1 MLAKKTKRFLAS
13 LLTAAMVVG
22 LLPMSVLAAGEDT
35 LNPGSK
41 YYDINGAE
49 TSESDAKVT
58 LTKNAERTAADEWE
72 VTLSAKVDEIEIEQQ
87 PLEVVFVLDVSGS
100 MAWCAEE
107 HRHSAACGY
116 DCGMEEHTHS
126 GFRGGCYEEC
136 TRDNH
141 PDHWVWEEGWF
152 DGYWEHVGGTDCE
165 SYWGTYYYLTCG
177 KTEHRHNESCYACGK
192 EEHNHDRASGGEPC
206 SMVQSGKAQ
215 SRLAIAVSAIQNMVD
230 TLREQLGGKLTAK
243 FVIFSSNGYQYDNG
257 VDKGSRESAKVIQER
272 QLNQLKAEGGTY
284 LSAGVEEGV
293 DQFKSSSARQVL
305 VVVADGDSDDGYPN
319 RTANSFKN
327 DGGIIYTVGFTFS
340 SDSFNSLA
348 TDADHALLANSDTE
362 LDEAMEDIST
372 DITAMIW
379 DPMGANFS
387 VVPGSA
393 AVSGI
398 TDGVLE
404 ETGDLIT
411 WYPGESQLGDSS
423 DVVTLTYKVKLK
435 DSAKTPGVHTGDPL
449 NGDAELQYKVTGGSE
464 GEPINA
470 DFPLPK
476 ASYAVGTMTVEYRDI
491 DTNKPIAVLPT
502 DRTITTITD
511 WGEPVFDV
519 NLPAESVPDGANKT
533 WFHVGSKL
541 DNQDYADDA
550 ANIAATTG
558 EHTLVR
564 YYELQNSYTVTYQ
577 YTGEVLP
584 EGAPA
589 APAAQTYA
597 EGTVVDVAAEPT
609 LTGYTFSGWTT
620 DDTTVT
626 DGKFTVT
633 GDVTFTGSWEALP
646 YYTVVANFY
655 TNTDNEGYQQD
666 NAEPVPV
673 QSLTYGNYKDYEAA
687 QQQTYNDATYTLNDG
702 ETKTETDGLSTV
714 ITLRYERSVTNT
726 AEYQVV
732 HEYYVRTDGE
742 TAAEPEATVTQDF
755 QGKHGDIIAAD
766 SIAEKPQNGL
776 YHYTED
782 SRSGDITL
790 DKNSKQTITITY
802 VRDRYTVST
811 QIDENGAITPDT
823 AVYDA
828 GTDVTVSWSAN
839 PGYVVDTVTVDGD
852 PSSADG
858 TISFNDLAAAHSV
871 VVTTKP
877 IDYKLHVEY
886 VFTDNSTHE
895 GFEDYTEGTV
905 YHIGESYEVDV
916 PAAPAGYTFDAA
928 ASSATSGTFGADD
941 VTVTL
946 VYNPND
952 KVTATVLFQDENGN
966 TIRDADTVSGLVG
979 QSYDLSAAQS
989 IGEITFNGVRYEFV
1003 GDDTA
1008 DTGADYTGIL
1018 PEGGVTII
1026 RTYAPLPTYEV
1037 TYKPGDHGAFEAQTT
1052 PGLYAGDKTPAFAGT
1067 PTGEPGWV
1075 FDGWSP
1081 EVSETV
1087 AEGGATYVAQ
1097 WKEMPKVTVVYQLY
1111 TSHNGG
1117 APELTDTV
1125 TILDG
1130 AYFPLLGQTGPWTYT
1145 HNAPDAYDGYDRN
1158 DDAAKT
1164 TAALTY
1170 GESDTLTFRYERET
1184 FGSVNYTIRH
1194 VYRTL
1199 TGNENVVTEDGSLD
1213 VPASGTHSSVVTPDD
1228 VKHEP
1233 GYNGKTYVFNPD
1245 ESTQSI
1251 KLDGSAGQ
1259 TLTLVYDRHEYVV
1272 TVIGDE
1278 GVASTSGAGTYAAG
1292 SNVTVDWTLNTGYEV
1307 ESVTVDGVDNVRSGV
1322 SLENLQAD
1330 VTVTI
1335 KTKQIDYTVTYF
1347 VDGDQYGEVETH
1359 HYGDAITMRDA
1370 PTAPVG
1376 MTFSGWA
1383 PVLETMPAENVKI
1396 YGTFSYI
1403 DYTVSYLPGSHGTFK
1418 AENYNGLHYGETT
1431 PAFQGETTG
1440 EDTWEFAGWKPE
1452 VDKTVTGNATY
1463 VAQWERSDYTV
1474 VVNHVSQESGVT
1486 METSTNQY
1494 DVETES
1500 TAAPLSADQIPQ
1512 DFKLLGWE
1520 ADPAGSVTFDESGS
1534 AVINSDKV
1542 QTITITY
1549 TYGPKD
1555 AAYVHINYLLTDGT
1569 KDESGNYNLLKPL
1582 DMEIKAYRE
1591 NDAYDVTAD
1600 VAAFDDA
1607 HQMYTRIDA
1616 DSLTGAI
1623 SGTEPVIIN
1632 VYYTADEYDFTVKY
1646 FNDYTGE
1653 EIPLPEGVTLTAKA
1667 PYGTTLNEELVAQYL
1682 GLGEDEDWINA
1693 MRPANYEDGVVTYI
1707 TISDDAAKNVVEV
1720 HYDYQ
1725 APVDPSYNYY
1735 RVTVNYLDRADGS
1748 KIADSYTSPSRMES
1762 SRYDVSEYD
1771 AIAINGYTYDAT
1783 EGDPVS
1789 GVLNGNKVIN
1799 VYYVADEPTNPTDP
1813 TDPTDPGDGGE
1824 VDIDDG
1830 ETPTTDLPDI
1840 PGGDGDGSGETGDPG
1855 DGSGETDIPDGETPT
1870 GNLPQTGSVAGQVEN
1885 RWTLGVLALMASMAA
1900 AGLSIVI
1907 SRRKEEEK

>member
-1 MLAKKTKRFLAS
+1 M
-13 LLTAAMVVG
+13 
-22 LLPMSVLAAGEDT
+22 
-35 LNPGSK
+35 
-41 YYDINGAE
+41 

-107 HRHSAACGY
+107 HEHSAACGY
-116 DCGMEEHTHS
+116 DCGMEAHRH
-126 GFRGGCYEEC
+126 GDGCYAKC
-136 TRDNH
+136 TRENH
-141 PDHWVWEEGWF
+141 PNHWEDWGLVWV
-152 DGYWEHVGGTDCE
+152 HKLGTDC
-165 SYWGTYYYLTCG
+165 SLRLGNYYYLTCG
-177 KTEHRHNESCYACGK
+177 KTEHTHGSSCYACGK
-192 EEHNHDRASGGEPC
+192 TEHNHDRASGGEPC

-215 SRLAIAVSAIQNMVD
+215 SRLAIAVSAVKNMVG

-243 FVIFSSNGYQYDNG
+243 FVIFSSDGYRNG
-257 VDKGSRESAKVIQER
+257 VNKRDSAKVITEA
-272 QLNQLKAEGGTY
+272 QLDQLTAVGGTD
-284 LSAGVEEGV
+284 LSAGVALGV
-293 DQFKSSSARQVL
+293 NQFKSSSARQVL

-319 RTANSFKN
+319 RTANNFKN
-327 DGGIIYTVGFTFS
+327 KGGIIYTVGFTFS
-340 SDSFNSLA
+340 NDSFNKLA
-348 TDADHALLANSDTE
+348 TDEDHALLANSDTE
-362 LDEAMEDIST
+362 LGEAMEDIST

-379 DPMGANFS
+379 DPMGDNFS

-476 ASYAVGTMTVEYRDI
+476 ASYEVGTMTVEYRDI
-491 DTNKPIAVLPT
+491 DTNEPIAVLPA

-577 YTGEVLP
+577 YTGEVP

-589 APAAQTYA
+589 APAAQTCP
-597 EGTVVDVAAEPT
+597 EGTEVTVAAAPS
-609 LTGYTFSGWTT
+609 LNGYKFNGWTT

-673 QSLTYGNYKDYEAA
+673 QSLTYGDYKDYEAA

-742 TAAEPEATVTQDF
+742 TAADPEATVTDGPLT
-755 QGKHGDIIAAD
+755 GKHGDVIAAD
-766 SIAEKPQNGL
+766 SIAAKPQNGL
-776 YHYTED
+776 YTYTEV

-839 PGYVVDTVTVDGD
+839 PGYVVDTVTVDGQ
-852 PSSADG
+852 PSQAEG
-858 TISFNDLAAAHSV
+858 TISFEKLDAAHSV

-877 IDYKLHVEY
+877 IDYKLHVKYE
-886 VFTDNSTHE
+886 FSDGSTHE
-895 GFEDYTEGTV
+895 GFEEYTDEAV
-905 YHIGESYEVDV
+905 YHIGESYEVAV

-1026 RTYAPLPTYEV
+1026 RTYQPLPTYTV
-1037 TYKPGDHGAFEAQTT
+1037 TYDPGKCGTFKHQITS
-1052 PGLYAGDKTPAFAGT
+1052 GLYAGDPTPGFAGT
-1067 PTGEPGWV
+1067 ITGAEGWV

-1087 AEGGATYVAQ
+1087 TGDATYVAQ
-1097 WKEMPKVTVVYQLY
+1097 WKELPKFTVKYELW

-1117 APELTDTV
+1117 EYAPTETV
-1125 TILDG
+1125 TALETEYVYPGI
-1130 AYFPLLGQTGPWTYT
+1130 QTWF
-1145 HNAPDAYDGYDRN
+1145 APDTYEGYKLADEGI
-1158 DDAAKT
+1158 KT
-1164 TAALTY
+1164 TGELTY
-1170 GESDTLTFRYERET
+1170 GDNATLTFRYERET

-1199 TGNENVVTEDGSLD
+1199 TGNENVVTEDGYLD
-1213 VPASGTHSSVVTPDD
+1213 VPSSGTHSSVVTPDD

-1233 GYNGKTYVFNPD
+1233 VYNDKTYVFNPD
-1245 ESTQSI
+1245 ESTKSI

-1272 TVIGDE
+1272 TVEGDE
-1278 GVASTSGAGTYAAG
+1278 GVASTTGGGAYEMG
-1292 SNVTVDWTLNTGYEV
+1292 SNVTVNWTLNTGYELA
-1307 ESVTVDGVDNVRSGV
+1307 SVTVNGVDHPLSQVD
-1322 SLENLQAD
+1322 LTNLSED
-1330 VTVTI
+1330 VTVKLT
-1335 KTKQIDYTVTYF
+1335 TKKVPYTVTYF
-1347 VDGDQYGEVETH
+1347 VDGKQYGEVESYY
-1359 HYGDAITMRDA
+1359 YGDAVTMRSEPSA
-1370 PTAPVG
+1370 PAG
-1376 MTFSGWA
+1376 MSFSGWDKT
-1383 PVLETMPAENVKI
+1383 LTTMPAENVEI
-1396 YGTFSYI
+1396 HGSFSYI
-1403 DYTVSYLPGSHGTFK
+1403 DYTVSYLPGSHGTFN

-1440 EDTWEFAGWKPE
+1440 EATWEFAGWLPE
-1452 VDKTVTGNATY
+1452 VAETVTGSAVYT
-1463 VAQWERSDYTV
+1463 AQWERSDYTV

-1512 DFKLLGWE
+1512 DFKLVGWTVNPE
-1520 ADPAGSVTFDESGS
+1520 AAGSVTFDESGS

-1682 GLGEDEDWINA
+1682 GLAEDEDWINA

>member
-1 MLAKKTKRFLAS
+1 MKMLAKKTKRFLAS

-41 YYDINGAE
+41 YYDINGYE
-49 TSESDAKVT
+49 TSQSDAKVV
-58 LTKNAERTAADEWE
+58 LSKNAQRTAADEWE

-100 MAWCAEE
+100 MAWCTEE

-141 PDHWVWEEGWF
+141 PDHWVWDDGFLGIGAGWK
-152 DGYWEHVGGTDCE
+152 HVGGTDCE
-165 SYWGTYYYLTCG
+165 KSWGTYYYLTCG
-177 KTEHRHNESCYACGK
+177 KTEHQHSQRCGYACGQK
-192 EEHNHDRASGGEPC
+192 AHNHDNDDGGKPC
-206 SMVQSGKAQ
+206 SNVRNGAP
-215 SRLAIAVSAIQNMVD
+215 SRLATSVSAIKNMVS
-230 TLREQLGGKLTAK
+230 TLREQLGGKLTAR
-243 FVIFSSNGYQYDNG
+243 FVIFSSSGYDNG
-257 VDKGSRESAKVIQER
+257 VRKESSAKVITEG
-272 QLNQLKAEGGTY
+272 QLDRLTAEGGTN
-284 LSAGVEEGV
+284 LSVGV
-293 DQFKSSSARQVL
+293 DLGVNQFKSSSARQVM
-305 VVVADGDSDDGYPN
+305 VVVADGASNDGYPN
-319 RTANSFKN
+319 RTANGFKN
-327 DGGIIYTVGFTFS
+327 NGGIIYTVGFTFS
-340 SDSFNSLA
+340 SDAFNSLA
-348 TDADHALLANSDTE
+348 TDAGHALLASDDTE

-491 DTNKPIAVLPT
+491 DTNEPIAVLPA

-558 EHTLVR
+558 ERTLVR

-577 YTGEVLP
+577 YTGEVP

-589 APAAQTYA
+589 APAAQTCP
-597 EGTVVDVAAEPT
+597 EGTVVDVAAAPS
-609 LTGYTFSGWTT
+609 LNGYKFNGWTT

-742 TAAEPEATVTQDF
+742 TAADPEATVTQDF
-755 QGKHGDIIAAD
+755 QGKHGEIITAG
-766 SIAEKPQNGL
+766 SLTSVPVNGQ
-776 YHYTED
+776 YTYTETD
-782 SRSGDITL
+782 RSDDVTL
-790 DKNSKQTITITY
+790 DKNNKQTITITY
-802 VRDRYTVST
+802 VRDRYTVT
-811 QIDENGAITPDT
+811 TYIDDGGAFITPT
-823 AVYDA
+823 NTYDA
-828 GTDVTVSWSAN
+828 GTNVTVSWSIK
-839 PGYVVDTVTVDGD
+839 PGYEVDTILKDGE
-852 PSSADG
+852 
-858 TISFNDLAAAHSV
+858 SFGSETEGFTFTNLSDSHSV
-871 VVTTKP
+871 EVTTKR
-877 IDYKLHVEY
+877 IDYKLDVVYE
-886 VFTDNSTHE
+886 FSDGSKHE
-895 GFEDYTEGTV
+895 GFENYTV
-905 YHIGESYEVDV
+905 DKSYHIGESYEVAV

-1018 PEGGVTII
+1018 PEGGVTIV
-1026 RTYAPLPTYEV
+1026 RTYQPLPTYEV

-1067 PTGEPGWV
+1067 PTGETGWV

-1097 WKEMPKVTVVYQLY
+1097 WKEMPKLTVVYELY

-1117 APELTDTV
+1117 QYLPDEPVIIKNAEYV
-1125 TILDG
+1125 
-1130 AYFPLLGQTGPWTYT
+1130 ALGVASHT
-1145 HNAPDAYDGYDRN
+1145 APDTYEGGY
-1158 DDAAKT
+1158 ALVGEAT
-1164 TAALTY
+1164 QSTGELTY
-1170 GESDTLTFRYERET
+1170 GDNVTLTFRYQRET
-1184 FGSVNYTIRH
+1184 FGNVGYTIKH

-1199 TGNENVVTEDGSLD
+1199 TGNEAKVTQDGYLD
-1213 VPASGTHSSVVTPDD
+1213 VPSSGTHSSVVTPDD

-1233 GYNGKTYVFNPD
+1233 VYNDKTYVFNPD

-1272 TVIGDE
+1272 TVTGDE
-1278 GVASTSGAGTYAAG
+1278 GVKSTSGAGTYAAG
-1292 SNVTVDWTLNTGYEV
+1292 SNVTVNWTLNTGYELA
-1307 ESVTVDGVDNVRSGV
+1307 SVTVNGVDHPLSQVE
-1322 SLENLQAD
+1322 LTNLSED
-1330 VTVTI
+1330 VTVKLT
-1335 KTKQIDYTVTYF
+1335 TKKVPYTVTYF
-1347 VDGDQYGEVETH
+1347 VDGEQYGEVESYY
-1359 HYGDAITMRDA
+1359 YGDAVTMRDA

-1376 MTFSGWA
+1376 MSFSGWA
-1383 PVLETMPAENVKI
+1383 PVLETMPAENVEI
-1396 YGTFSYI
+1396 HGSFSYI
-1403 DYTVSYLPGSHGTFK
+1403 DYTVSYLPGEHGTFPQ
-1418 AENYNGLHYGETT
+1418 ENYNGLHYGNDT

-1440 EDTWEFAGWKPE
+1440 EATWEFAGWLPE
-1452 VDKTVTGNATY
+1452 VAETVTGSAVYT
-1463 VAQWERSDYTV
+1463 AQWERSDYTV

-1512 DFKLLGWE
+1512 DFKLLGWTVNPE
-1520 ADPAGSVTFDESGS
+1520 AADSVTFDESGS

-1682 GLGEDEDWINA
+1682 GLGEGEDWINA

-1707 TISDDAAKNVVEV
+1707 TISDAAAKNVVEV

-1725 APVDPSYNYY
+1725 APVDPSYDYY

-1748 KIADSYTSPSRMES
+1748 KIADSYISPSRMES

-1799 VYYVADEPTNPTDP
+1799 VYYVADEPTDP

-1840 PGGDGDGSGETGDPG
+1840 PGDGDGSGETGDPG

>member
-22 LLPMSVLAAGEDT
+22 LLPMSVLAAGDDT
-35 LNPGSK
+35 LTPGSK
-41 YYDINGAE
+41 YYDVNGVE

-107 HRHSAACGY
+107 HEHSAACGY
-116 DCGMEEHTHS
+116 NCGMEEHQHDRDT
-126 GFRGGCYEEC
+126 CYAIC
-136 TRDNH
+136 TREVNPSH
-141 PDHWVWEEGWF
+141 YGPMGVHKL
-152 DGYWEHVGGTDCE
+152 GTSCKNFGFYD
-165 SYWGTYYYLTCG
+165 YRYLTCD
-177 KTEHRHNESCYACGK
+177 KTEHQHSWRCGYACGK
-192 EEHNHDRASGGEPC
+192 EEHNHDNASGGEPC
-206 SMVQSGKAQ
+206 SNVRNGAP
-215 SRLAIAVSAIQNMVD
+215 SRLATSVSAIKNMVG

-243 FVIFSSNGYQYDNG
+243 FVIFSSEDDSWFGSGYSNG
-257 VDKGSRESAKVIQER
+257 VGKGKWESAKVITEG
-272 QLNQLKAEGGTY
+272 QLDRLTAEGGTN
-284 LSAGVEEGV
+284 LSAGVDLGV
-293 DQFKSSSARQVL
+293 NQFKSSSARQVL
-305 VVVADGDSDDGYPN
+305 VVVADGASNDGYPN
-319 RTANSFKN
+319 STANGFKN
-327 DGGIIYTVGFTFS
+327 NGGIIYTVGFTFS
-340 SDSFNSLA
+340 SDAFNSLA
-348 TDADHALLANSDTE
+348 TDAGHALLASDDTE

-404 ETGDLIT
+404 ESDSLIT
-411 WYPGESQLGDSS
+411 WYPDKTQLDR
-423 DVVTLTYKVKLK
+423 DHDTVTLTYTVKLK

-491 DTNKPIAVLPT
+491 DTNEPIAVLPA

-564 YYELQNSYTVTYQ
+564 YYKLQNSYTVTYQ
-577 YTGEVLP
+577 YTGEVP

-609 LTGYTFSGWTT
+609 LTGYAFSGWTT
-620 DDTTVT
+620 EDVTVS

-673 QSLTYGNYKDYEAA
+673 QSLTYGNYKDYVAA

-839 PGYVVDTVTVDGD
+839 PGYVVDTVTVDGQ
-852 PSSADG
+852 PSQAEG
-858 TISFNDLAAAHSV
+858 TISFEKLDAAHSV

-877 IDYKLHVEY
+877 IDYKLHVKY
-886 VFTDNSTHE
+886 VFTDESTHE

-905 YHIGESYEVDV
+905 YHIGDDYSVTV
-916 PAAPAGYTFDAA
+916 PDAPAGYTFEAA
-928 ASSATSGTFGADD
+928 YPSAEGTFGARD

-946 VYNPND
+946 VYSAND
-952 KVTATVLFQDENGN
+952 AARALVLFHDEEG
-966 TIRDADTVSGLVG
+966 RDLLTAVFEDGLAG
-979 QSYDLSAAQS
+979 QSYDVSRAE
-989 IGEITFNGVRYEFV
+989 EITEITTPDGVRYEFV
-1003 GDDTA
+1003 GDDVA
-1008 DTGADYTGIL
+1008 DYGYTGIL

-1067 PTGEPGWV
+1067 PTGETGWV

-1097 WKEMPKVTVVYQLY
+1097 WKELPKFTVKYELW

-1117 APELTDTV
+1117 EYALTETV
-1125 TILDG
+1125 TALETEYVYPGI
-1130 AYFPLLGQTGPWTYT
+1130 QTWF
-1145 HNAPDAYDGYDRN
+1145 APDTYEGYRLADESI
-1158 DDAAKT
+1158 KT
-1164 TAALTY
+1164 TGELTY
-1170 GESDTLTFRYERET
+1170 GDNATLTFRYERET

-1233 GYNGKTYVFNPD
+1233 VYNDKTYVFNPD
-1245 ESTQSI
+1245 ESTPSI

-1272 TVIGDE
+1272 TVTGDE
-1278 GVASTSGAGTYAAG
+1278 GVESTSGAGTYAAG
-1292 SNVTVDWTLNTGYEV
+1292 SNVTVDWTLKTGYEV

-1359 HYGDAITMRDA
+1359 HYGDTITMRDA

-1383 PVLETMPAENVKI
+1383 PVLETMPAENVEI
-1396 YGTFSYI
+1396 HGSFSYI

-1512 DFKLLGWE
+1512 DFKLLGWTVNPE
-1520 ADPAGSVTFDESGS
+1520 AAGSVTFDESGS

-1682 GLGEDEDWINA
+1682 GLAEDEDWINA

-1840 PGGDGDGSGETGDPG
+1840 PG

>member
-22 LLPMSVLAAGEDT
+22 LLPMSVLAAGDDT
-35 LNPGSK
+35 LTPGSK

-107 HRHSAACGY
+107 HEHSAACGY

-141 PDHWVWEEGWF
+141 SDHWVWEEGWF
-152 DGYWEHVGGTDCE
+152 GGDWEHVGGTDCE
-165 SYWGTYYYLTCG
+165 RYRGTYYYLTCG

-192 EEHNHDRASGGEPC
+192 EEHNHDNASGGEPC
-206 SMVQSGKAQ
+206 SNVRNGAP
-215 SRLAIAVSAIQNMVD
+215 SRLETAVSAIKNMVG

-243 FVIFSSNGYQYDNG
+243 FVIFSSEDDSWFGSGYSNG
-257 VDKGSRESAKVIQER
+257 VGKGKWESAKVITEG
-272 QLNQLKAEGGTY
+272 QLDRLTAEGGTN
-284 LSAGVEEGV
+284 LSAGVDLGV
-293 DQFKSSSARQVL
+293 NQFKSSSARQVL
-305 VVVADGDSDDGYPN
+305 VVVADGASNDGYPN
-319 RTANSFKN
+319 STANGFKN
-327 DGGIIYTVGFTFS
+327 NGGIIYTVGFTFS
-340 SDSFNSLA
+340 SDAFNSLA
-348 TDADHALLANSDTE
+348 TDEDHALLANGDTA

-404 ETGDLIT
+404 ESDSLIT
-411 WYPGESQLGDSS
+411 WYPDKTQLDR
-423 DVVTLTYKVKLK
+423 DHDTVTLTYTVKLK

-491 DTNKPIAVLPT
+491 DTNEPIAVLPA

-519 NLPAESVPDGANKT
+519 NLPAESVPNGANKT

-564 YYELQNSYTVTYQ
+564 YYKLQNSYTVNYE
-577 YTGEVLP
+577 YTGQVP

-589 APAAQTYA
+589 VPGAQTYP

-609 LTGYTFSGWTT
+609 LTGYAFSGWTT
-620 DDTTVT
+620 EDVTVS

-673 QSLTYGNYKDYEAA
+673 QSLTYGDYEDYEAA

-742 TAAEPEATVTQDF
+742 KAAEPEATVTDGPLT
-755 QGKHGDIIAAD
+755 GKHGDVIAAD

-776 YHYTED
+776 YTYTEV

-790 DKNSKQTITITY
+790 DKNSKRTITITY

-811 QIDENGAITPDT
+811 QIDENGAITPAT

-839 PGYVVDTVTVDGD
+839 PGYVVGTVTVDGQ
-852 PSSADG
+852 PSQAEG
-858 TISFNDLAAAHSV
+858 TISFEKLDAAHSV

-877 IDYKLHVEY
+877 IDYQLHVEY

-905 YHIGESYEVDV
+905 YHIGDDYSVTV
-916 PAAPAGYTFDAA
+916 PDAPAGYTFEAA
-928 ASSATSGTFGADD
+928 YPSAEGTFGARD

-946 VYNPND
+946 VYSAND
-952 KVTATVLFQDENGN
+952 AARALVLFHDEEG
-966 TIRDADTVSGLVG
+966 RDLLTAVFEDGLAG
-979 QSYDLSAAQS
+979 QSYDVSRAE
-989 IGEITFNGVRYEFV
+989 EITEITTPDGVRYEFV

-1008 DTGADYTGIL
+1008 DTGATYTGIL
-1018 PEGGVTII
+1018 PEGGVTIV
-1026 RTYAPLPTYEV
+1026 RTYQPLPTYEV

-1067 PTGEPGWV
+1067 PTGETGWV

-1097 WKEMPKVTVVYQLY
+1097 WKELPKFTVKYELW

-1117 APELTDTV
+1117 EYAPTETV
-1125 TILDG
+1125 TALETEYVYPGI
-1130 AYFPLLGQTGPWTYT
+1130 QTWF
-1145 HNAPDAYDGYDRN
+1145 APDTYEGYKLADESI
-1158 DDAAKT
+1158 KT
-1164 TAALTY
+1164 TGELTY
-1170 GESDTLTFRYERET
+1170 GDNATLTFRYERET
-1184 FGSVNYTIRH
+1184 FGSVNYTIKH

-1213 VPASGTHSSVVTPDD
+1213 VPASGTHSSVVTPSD
-1228 VKHEP
+1228 VEAKPVYE
-1233 GYNGKTYVFNPD
+1233 GRTYVFNAG
-1245 ESTQSI
+1245 ESDKSI
-1251 KLDGSAGQ
+1251 TLDGSAGQ

-1272 TVIGDE
+1272 TVEGDE
-1278 GVASTSGAGTYAAG
+1278 GVASTTGGGAYEMG
-1292 SNVTVDWTLNTGYEV
+1292 SNVTVNWTLNTGYELA
-1307 ESVTVDGVDNVRSGV
+1307 SVTVNGVDHPLSQVD
-1322 SLENLQAD
+1322 LTNLSED
-1330 VTVTI
+1330 VTVKLT
-1335 KTKQIDYTVTYF
+1335 TKKVPYTVTYF
-1347 VDGDQYGEVETH
+1347 VDGEQYGEVESYY
-1359 HYGDAITMRDA
+1359 YGDAVTMRSEPSA
-1370 PTAPVG
+1370 PAG
-1376 MTFSGWA
+1376 MTFSGWDKT
-1383 PVLETMPAENVKI
+1383 LTTMPAENVEI
-1396 YGTFSYI
+1396 HGSFTPI
-1403 DYTVSYLPGSHGTFK
+1403 EYTVSYLPGSHGTFK

-1440 EDTWEFAGWKPE
+1440 EATWEFAGWLPE
-1452 VDKTVTGNATY
+1452 VAETVTGSAVYT
-1463 VAQWERSDYTV
+1463 AQWERSDYTV

-1512 DFKLLGWE
+1512 DFKLVGWTVNPE
-1520 ADPAGSVTFDESGS
+1520 AAGSVTFDESGS

-1748 KIADSYTSPSRMES
+1748 KIANSYTSPSRMES

>member
-41 YYDINGAE
+41 YYDINGYE
-49 TSESDAKVT
+49 TSQSDAKVV
-58 LTKNAERTAADEWE
+58 LSKNAQRTAADEWE

-100 MAWCAEE
+100 MAWCTEE

-141 PDHWVWEEGWF
+141 PDHWEWV
-152 DGYWEHVGGTDCE
+152 DGFFVDRWEHVGGTDCE
-165 SYWGTYYYLTCG
+165 RNRGTYYYLTCG

-192 EEHNHDRASGGEPC
+192 EEHNHDNASGGKPC
-206 SMVQSGKAQ
+206 SNVSRGAP
-215 SRLAIAVSAIQNMVD
+215 SRLETAVSAIQNMVD

-272 QLNQLKAEGGTY
+272 QLNQLKAEGGTD
-284 LSAGVEEGV
+284 LSAGVALGV
-293 DQFKSSSARQVL
+293 NQFKSSSARQVL

-491 DTNKPIAVLPT
+491 DTNEPIAVLPA

-533 WFHVGSKL
+533 WFYVGSKL

-558 EHTLVR
+558 AHTLVR
-564 YYELQNSYTVTYQ
+564 YYELQNSYTVKYE
-577 YTGEVLP
+577 YTGQVP

-597 EGTVVDVAAEPT
+597 EGTVVDVAAAST
-609 LTGYTFSGWTT
+609 LTGYAFSGWTT
-620 DDTTVT
+620 EDVTVS

-655 TNTDNEGYQQD
+655 TNTDNEGYQKD

-673 QSLTYGNYKDYEAA
+673 QSLTYGDYEDYEAA
-687 QQQTYNDATYTLNDG
+687 QQQTYNDATYDLNADA
-702 ETKTETDGLSTV
+702 TDIATDGLSTV

-726 AEYQVV
+726 AEYEVV

-742 TAAEPEATVTQDF
+742 KAADPEATVTDGPLT
-755 QGKHGDIIAAD
+755 GKHGDVITAD
-766 SIAEKPQNGL
+766 SIAAKPQNGL
-776 YHYTED
+776 YTYTED

-790 DKNSKQTITITY
+790 DKNSKRTITSTY

-839 PGYVVDTVTVDGD
+839 PGYVVDTVTVDGQ
-852 PSSADG
+852 PSQAEG
-858 TISFNDLAAAHSV
+858 TISFEKLDAAHSV

-877 IDYKLHVEY
+877 IDYKLDVVYE
-886 VFTDNSTHE
+886 FSDGSKHE
-895 GFEDYTEGTV
+895 GFENYTV
-905 YHIGESYEVDV
+905 DKPYHIGESYEVDV

-946 VYNPND
+946 VYNAND

-1018 PEGGVTII
+1018 PEGGVII
-1026 RTYAPLPTYEV
+1026 VRTYEPLPTYTV
-1037 TYKPGDHGAFEAQTT
+1037 TYLPGDHGTFEKQETS
-1052 PGLYAGDKTPAFAGT
+1052 GLYSDQKTPDFKGE

-1075 FDGWSP
+1075 FDRWSP
-1081 EVSETV
+1081 DVAPTV
-1087 AEGGATYVAQ
+1087 GEGATYTAQ
-1097 WKEMPKVTVVYQLY
+1097 WKEMPKLTVKYELY

-1117 APELTDTV
+1117 QYLPDEPVIIKNAEYV
-1125 TILDG
+1125 
-1130 AYFPLLGQTGPWTYT
+1130 ALGVASHT
-1145 HNAPDAYDGYDRN
+1145 APDTYEGGYALVG
-1158 DDAAKT
+1158 DAT
-1164 TAALTY
+1164 QSTGELTY
-1170 GESDTLTFRYERET
+1170 GDNVTLTFRYQRET
-1184 FGSVNYTIRH
+1184 FGNVGYTIKH

-1213 VPASGTHSSVVTPDD
+1213 VPASGIHSSVVTPSD
-1228 VKHEP
+1228 VEAKPVYE
-1233 GYNGKTYVFNPD
+1233 GRTYVFNAG
-1245 ESTQSI
+1245 ESDKSI
-1251 KLDGSAGQ
+1251 TLDGSAGQ

-1272 TVIGDE
+1272 TVEGDE
-1278 GVASTSGAGTYAAG
+1278 GVASTTGGGAYEMG
-1292 SNVTVDWTLNTGYEV
+1292 SNVTVNWTLNTGYELA
-1307 ESVTVDGVDNVRSGV
+1307 SVTVNGVDHPLSQVE
-1322 SLENLQAD
+1322 LTNLSED
-1330 VTVTI
+1330 VTVKLT
-1335 KTKQIDYTVTYF
+1335 TKKVPYTVTYF
-1347 VDGDQYGEVETH
+1347 VDGEQYGEVESYY
-1359 HYGDAITMRDA
+1359 YGDAVTMRSEPSA
-1370 PTAPVG
+1370 PAG
-1376 MTFSGWA
+1376 MTFSGWDKT
-1383 PVLETMPAENVKI
+1383 LTTMPAENVEI
-1396 YGTFSYI
+1396 HGSFSYI
-1403 DYTVSYLPGSHGTFK
+1403 DYSVSYLPGEHGTFPQ
-1418 AENYNGLHYGETT
+1418 ENYNGLHYGNDT

-1440 EDTWEFAGWKPE
+1440 EATWEFAGWLPE
-1452 VDKTVTGNATY
+1452 VAETVTGSAVYT
-1463 VAQWERSDYTV
+1463 AQWERSDYTV

-1500 TAAPLSADQIPQ
+1500 TAAPLTADQLPPG
-1512 DFKLLGWE
+1512 FKLLGWE

-1840 PGGDGDGSGETGDPG
+1840 PG

>member
-107 HRHSAACGY
+107 HEHSAACGY
-116 DCGMEEHTHS
+116 DCGMEEHRH
-126 GFRGGCYEEC
+126 GDGCYAKC
-136 TRDNH
+136 TRENH
-141 PDHWVWEEGWF
+141 PDHWGNWGLVWV
-152 DGYWEHVGGTDCE
+152 HKLGTDC
-165 SYWGTYYYLTCG
+165 SLIWGNYYYLTCG
-177 KTEHRHNESCYACGK
+177 KTEHTHGSSCYACGK
-192 EEHNHDRASGGEPC
+192 TEHNHDRASGGEPC

-215 SRLAIAVSAIQNMVD
+215 SRLAIAVSAVKNMVG

-243 FVIFSSNGYQYDNG
+243 FVIFSSDGYRNG
-257 VDKGSRESAKVIQER
+257 VNKRDSAKVITEA
-272 QLNQLKAEGGTY
+272 QLDQLTAVGGTD
-284 LSAGVEEGV
+284 LSAGVALGV
-293 DQFKSSSARQVL
+293 NQFKSSSARQVL

-319 RTANSFKN
+319 RTANNFKN
-327 DGGIIYTVGFTFS
+327 KGGIIYTVGFTFS

-379 DPMGANFS
+379 DPMGDNFS

-491 DTNKPIAVLPT
+491 DTNEPIAVLPA

-577 YTGEVLP
+577 YTGEVP

-589 APAAQTYA
+589 APAAQTCP
-597 EGTVVDVAAEPT
+597 EGTEVTVAAAPS
-609 LTGYTFSGWTT
+609 LNGYKFNGWTT

-655 TNTDNEGYQQD
+655 TNTDNEGYKQD
-666 NAEPVPV
+666 NTEPVTL
-673 QSLTYGNYKDYEAA
+673 QTLTYGNYKDYVAA

-742 TAAEPEATVTQDF
+742 TAAEPEATVTDGPLT
-755 QGKHGDIIAAD
+755 GKHGDVIAAD
-766 SIAEKPQNGL
+766 SIAAKPQNGL
-776 YHYTED
+776 YTYTEV

-790 DKNSKQTITITY
+790 DKNSKRTITITY

-811 QIDENGAITPDT
+811 QIDENGAITPAT

-839 PGYVVDTVTVDGD
+839 PGYVVDTVTVDGQ
-852 PSSADG
+852 PSQAEG
-858 TISFNDLAAAHSV
+858 TISFEKLDAAHSV

-877 IDYKLHVEY
+877 IDYQLHVKY
-886 VFTDNSTHE
+886 VFTDNTTHE

-905 YHIGESYEVDV
+905 YHIGDDYSVTV
-916 PAAPAGYTFDAA
+916 PDAPAGYTFEAA
-928 ASSATSGTFGADD
+928 YPSAEGTFGARD

-946 VYNPND
+946 VYSAND
-952 KVTATVLFQDENGN
+952 AARALVLFHDEEG
-966 TIRDADTVSGLVG
+966 RDLLTAVFEDGLSG
-979 QSYDLSAAQS
+979 QSYDVSRAE
-989 IGEITFNGVRYEFV
+989 EITEITTPDGVRYEFV

-1008 DTGADYTGIL
+1008 DTGATYTGIL
-1018 PEGGVTII
+1018 PEGGVTIV
-1026 RTYAPLPTYEV
+1026 RTYQPLPTYEV

-1067 PTGEPGWV
+1067 PTGETGWV

-1213 VPASGTHSSVVTPDD
+1213 VPASGIHSSVVTPSD
-1228 VKHEP
+1228 VEAKPVYE
-1233 GYNGKTYVFNPD
+1233 GRTYVFNAG
-1245 ESTQSI
+1245 ESDKSI
-1251 KLDGSAGQ
+1251 TLDGSAGQ

-1272 TVIGDE
+1272 TVEGDE
-1278 GVASTSGAGTYAAG
+1278 GVASTTGGGAYEMG
-1292 SNVTVDWTLNTGYEV
+1292 SNVTVNWTLNTGYELA
-1307 ESVTVDGVDNVRSGV
+1307 SVTVNGVDHPLSQVE
-1322 SLENLQAD
+1322 LTNLSED
-1330 VTVTI
+1330 VTVKLT
-1335 KTKQIDYTVTYF
+1335 TKKVPYTVTYF
-1347 VDGDQYGEVETH
+1347 VDGEQYGEVESYY
-1359 HYGDAITMRDA
+1359 YGDAVTMRDA

-1376 MTFSGWA
+1376 MTFSGWDKT
-1383 PVLETMPAENVKI
+1383 LTTMPAENVEI
-1396 YGTFSYI
+1396 HGSFSYI
-1403 DYTVSYLPGSHGTFK
+1403 DYTVTYKPGEHGTFPQ
-1418 AENYNGLHYGETT
+1418 ENYNGLHYGEQT

-1440 EDTWEFAGWKPE
+1440 EDTWEFAGWLPE
-1452 VDKTVTGNATY
+1452 VAETVTGSAVYT
-1463 VAQWERSDYTV
+1463 AQWERSDYTV

-1512 DFKLLGWE
+1512 DFKLLGWTVNPE
-1520 ADPAGSVTFDESGS
+1520 AAGSVTFDESGS

-1789 GVLNGNKVIN
+1789 GVLNGNKTVN
-1799 VYYVADEPTNPTDP
+1799 VYYVADETDIDDGDTPTTDLP
-1813 TDPTDPGDGGE
+1813 DVPGDGGE

-1830 ETPTTDLPDI
+1830 DTPTTDLPGTGDT
-1840 PGGDGDGSGETGDPG
+1840 GSTGDG
-1855 DGSGETDIPDGETPT
+1855 GSGETDIPDTGTPT
-1870 GNLPQTGSVAGQVEN
+1870 GSLPQTGTQAQTSAARVALSVM
-1885 RWTLGVLALMASMAA
+1885 ALTASLAA
-1900 AGLSIVI
+1900 AGLALLLFRK
-1907 SRRKEEEK
+1907 SRKNA

>member
-107 HRHSAACGY
+107 HEHSAACGY
-116 DCGMEEHTHS
+116 NCGMEEHQHDRDT
-126 GFRGGCYEEC
+126 CYAIC
-136 TRDNH
+136 TREVNPSH
-141 PDHWVWEEGWF
+141 YGPMGVHKL
-152 DGYWEHVGGTDCE
+152 GTSCKNFGFYD
-165 SYWGTYYYLTCG
+165 YRYLTCD
-177 KTEHRHNESCYACGK
+177 KTEHQHSWRCGYACGK
-192 EEHNHDRASGGEPC
+192 EEHSHDRASGGEPC

-215 SRLAIAVSAIQNMVD
+215 SRLAIAVSAIQNMVG

-305 VVVADGDSDDGYPN
+305 VVVADGASNDGYPN
-319 RTANSFKN
+319 STANGFKN
-327 DGGIIYTVGFTFS
+327 NGGIIYTVGFTFS
-340 SDSFNSLA
+340 SDAFNSLA
-348 TDADHALLANSDTE
+348 TDAGHALLASDDTE

-404 ETGDLIT
+404 ESDSLIT
-411 WYPGESQLGDSS
+411 WYPDKTQLDR
-423 DVVTLTYKVKLK
+423 DHDTVTLTYTVKLK

-491 DTNKPIAVLPT
+491 DTNEPIAVLPA

-564 YYELQNSYTVTYQ
+564 YYKLQNSYTVNYE
-577 YTGEVLP
+577 YTGQVP

-589 APAAQTYA
+589 VPGAQTYP

-609 LTGYTFSGWTT
+609 LTGYAFSGWTT
-620 DDTTVT
+620 EDVTVS

-673 QSLTYGNYKDYEAA
+673 QSLTYGDYEDYEAA

-755 QGKHGDIIAAD
+755 QGKHGDVIAAG
-766 SIAEKPQNGL
+766 SIEEKLQNGL
-776 YHYTED
+776 YTYTEV

-790 DKNSKQTITITY
+790 DKNSKKTITITY

-839 PGYVVDTVTVDGD
+839 PGYVVDTVTVDGQ
-852 PSSADG
+852 PSQAEG
-858 TISFNDLAAAHSV
+858 TISFEKLDAAHSV
-871 VVTTKP
+871 VVTTKR
-877 IDYKLHVEY
+877 IDYKLDVVYE
-886 VFTDNSTHE
+886 FSDGSKHE
-895 GFEDYTEGTV
+895 GFENYTV
-905 YHIGESYEVDV
+905 DKPYHIGESYEVDV

-1008 DTGADYTGIL
+1008 DTGATYTGIL
-1018 PEGGVTII
+1018 PEGGVTIV
-1026 RTYAPLPTYEV
+1026 RTYQPLPTYEV

-1067 PTGEPGWV
+1067 PTGETGWV

-1097 WKEMPKVTVVYQLY
+1097 WKELPKFTVKYELWI
-1111 TSHNGG
+1111 SHNGG
-1117 APELTDTV
+1117 EYAPTETV
-1125 TILDG
+1125 TALETEYVYPGI
-1130 AYFPLLGQTGPWTYT
+1130 QTWF
-1145 HNAPDAYDGYDRN
+1145 APDTYEGYKLADESI
-1158 DDAAKT
+1158 KT
-1164 TAALTY
+1164 TGELTY
-1170 GESDTLTFRYERET
+1170 GDNATLTFRYERET
-1184 FGSVNYTIRH
+1184 FGSVNYTIKH

-1199 TGNENVVTEDGSLD
+1199 TGNENVVTVDGSLD
-1213 VPASGTHSSVVTPDD
+1213 VPASGIHSSVVTPSD
-1228 VKHEP
+1228 VEAKPVYE
-1233 GYNGKTYVFNPD
+1233 GRTYVFNAG
-1245 ESTQSI
+1245 ESDKSI
-1251 KLDGSAGQ
+1251 TLDGSAGQ

-1272 TVIGDE
+1272 TVEGDE
-1278 GVASTSGAGTYAAG
+1278 GVASTTGGGAYEMG
-1292 SNVTVDWTLNTGYEV
+1292 SNVTVNWTLNTGYELA
-1307 ESVTVDGVDNVRSGV
+1307 SVTVNGVDHPLSQVE
-1322 SLENLQAD
+1322 LTNLSED
-1330 VTVTI
+1330 VTVKLT
-1335 KTKQIDYTVTYF
+1335 TKKVPYTVTYF
-1347 VDGDQYGEVETH
+1347 VDGEQYGEVESYY
-1359 HYGDAITMRDA
+1359 YGDAVTMRDA

-1396 YGTFSYI
+1396 YGSFTPI
-1403 DYTVSYLPGSHGTFK
+1403 EYTVSYLPGEHGTFPQ
-1418 AENYNGLHYGETT
+1418 ENYNGLHYGNDT

-1440 EDTWEFAGWKPE
+1440 EATWEFAGWLPE
-1452 VDKTVTGNATY
+1452 VAETVTGSAVYT
-1463 VAQWERSDYTV
+1463 AQWERSDYTV

-1512 DFKLLGWE
+1512 DFKLLGWTVNPE
-1520 ADPAGSVTFDESGS
+1520 AADSVTFDESGS

-1682 GLGEDEDWINA
+1682 GLAEDEDWINA

-1840 PGGDGDGSGETGDPG
+1840 PGDGDGSGETGDPG